1 MLYRVYKEHRTYI
14 FLNYH
19 SGGFFS
25 VLTTEDLSGSVVP
38 LLLYLTGGFAGLAGI
53 TLLDMEGYF

>member
-19 SGGFFS
+19 SGGFLSAF
-25 VLTTEDLSGSVVP
+25 TAEDLNGSVVEV
-38 LLLYLTGGFAGLAGI
+38 YLTSGLVGLAEF
-53 TLLDMEGYF
+53 TLLETEGCF

>member
-25 VLTTEDLSGSVVP
+25 VFTAEDLKGSVVV
-38 LLLYLTGGFAGLAGI
+38 LYLTSGLAGLAEF
-53 TLLDMEGYF
+53 TLLETEGCF